1 MPKNSPNHRIYP
13 IHQHH
18 RTIPSHLLM
27 NGGKNFFL
35 FVENIRV
42 FIAYYNCM
50 RQHGRKLNFWRL
62 NIQMPEYSLLPKQ
75 EKK

>member
-1 MPKNSPNHRIYP
+1 
-13 IHQHH
+13 
-18 RTIPSHLLM
+18 M